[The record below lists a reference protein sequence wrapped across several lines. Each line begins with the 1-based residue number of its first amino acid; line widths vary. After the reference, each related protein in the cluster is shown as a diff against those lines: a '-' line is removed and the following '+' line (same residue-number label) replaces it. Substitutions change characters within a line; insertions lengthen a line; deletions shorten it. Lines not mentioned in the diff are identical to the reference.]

1 MVHTTLSLPKTFQNL
16 NEMDEFLGKSTITK
30 LKGVVVILEG
40 STNGNIWL
48 TKKNT
53 SISKDS
59 TCYVDEFYHT
69 IKNFFLTLQI
79 LIYLLLEFILRL
91 V

>member
-40 STNGNIWL
+40 STVPMEIFG
-48 TKKNT
+48 
-53 SISKDS
+53 
-59 TCYVDEFYHT
+59 
-69 IKNFFLTLQI
+69 
-79 LIYLLLEFILRL
+79 
-91 V
+91 